1 MKLNDSIV
9 AGIRTFVPWLVGV
22 LIAQL
27 LLLGIDVPQIL
38 EGLAGIGISVDL
50 GTIVTTITGIVTMAY
65 YSLAKWAEK
74 KWPQVG
80 WLLGYAASPTYTK

>member
-27 LLLGIDVPQIL
+27 LLLGIDVRAIL
-38 EGLAGIGISVDL
+38 DGLAGIGISVDL
-50 GTIVTTITGIVTMAY
+50 GAIVTTITGLVTIGY

-74 KWPQVG
+74 KWPWVG